1 MTRGRFTHRCLR
13 WLLVGVLAN
22 TPNLHH
28 VDNLEFVL
36 AGRACLLLWHKL
48 RIVTFRMPYWL
59 KQWPGACHC
68 LELIGILRF
77 CSPPS
82 RPSLGLGIES
92 APLWCSSPLATHP
105 PSRTSHRRPSASHTV
120 LDCPSQCDS
129 RSLIPSLLAMAA
141 GGCVS

>member
-36 AGRACLLLWHKL
+36 AGRACLLLWHKFV
-48 RIVTFRMPYWL
+48 IVTFRMPYWL

-82 RPSLGLGIES
+82 RPSLGLGIERAVVVFVAS
-92 APLWCSSPLATHP
+92 GDPPTYPNLPPAAVRESHSDGSS
-105 PSRTSHRRPSASHTV
+105 
-120 LDCPSQCDS
+120 
-129 RSLIPSLLAMAA
+129 IP
-141 GGCVS
+141 V